1 MSNKRVMI
9 TLTSLGLSQI
19 DAKVYIYLA
28 TNGPQNAEQ
37 IGDALKLKQQLLNQ
51 TIERLKDMG
60 VVSSFLKQTTLL
72 SALPFQQALEW
83 LVKANLK
90 KAKSIEEDKDEIL
103 SKWKTITEHS

>member
-28 TNGPQNAEQ
+28 TTGPQNAKQ
-37 IGDALKLKQQLLNQ
+37 IGDALKLEKQLLYQ

-60 VVSSFLKQTTLL
+60 VVSSFLKQATLL

-90 KAKSIEEDKDEIL
+90 KAKNIEEDKDEIL